1 MFEVKRVKNELVE
14 WVKEMMYWSGGKTAV
29 VGISGG
35 KDSSVVA
42 ALCVEAL
49 GKDNVVG
56 VLMPQGE
63 QSDIQYSYDLVNHLG
78 IKHYVINIGDT
89 VKVETEKVETAM
101 GCELSEQA
109 KTNLPARI
117 RMTTLY
123 AVAQTVDA
131 GRVINTS
138 NLSEDWVGFATLYGD
153 ATGAF
158 SPLGMLTTDEVIA
171 MGRELG
177 LPEHL
182 IIKVPADGL
191 TNKTDE
197 DNFGFTYAVLN
208 KYIRTG
214 ICEDTTIRANIDR
227 KHKLSRFKFLPMPM
241 YNPGIDIKAK
251 DIANIYS

>member
-1 MFEVKRVKNELVE
+1 
-14 WVKEMMYWSGGKTAV
+14 
-29 VGISGG
+29 
-35 KDSSVVA
+35 
-42 ALCVEAL
+42 
-49 GKDNVVG
+49 
-56 VLMPQGE
+56 
-63 QSDIQYSYDLVNHLG
+63 
-78 IKHYVINIGDT
+78 
-89 VKVETEKVETAM
+89 M

-182 IIKVPADGL
+182 VIKVPADGL

-197 DNFGFTYAVLN
+197 DNFGFTYTVLN